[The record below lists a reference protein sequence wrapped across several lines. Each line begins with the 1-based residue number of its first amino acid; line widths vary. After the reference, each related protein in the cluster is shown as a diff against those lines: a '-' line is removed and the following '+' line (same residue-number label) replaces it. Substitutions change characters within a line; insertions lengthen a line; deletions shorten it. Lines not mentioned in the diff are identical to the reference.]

1 MRKRSCW
8 TLFTSVVIRISSRNT
23 TGSFACRLEFMN
35 LLVRQ
40 EQQELE
46 SKGKCLGEQ
55 PGEKISLFINDA
67 SR

>member
-1 MRKRSCW
+1 MLEPFP
-8 TLFTSVVIRISSRNT
+8 LFFSVVIRISSRNT
-23 TGSFACRLEFMN
+23 GSFACRLEFMS

-40 EQQELE
+40 EQQELK

-55 PGEKISLFINDA
+55 PGEKISLLINAA